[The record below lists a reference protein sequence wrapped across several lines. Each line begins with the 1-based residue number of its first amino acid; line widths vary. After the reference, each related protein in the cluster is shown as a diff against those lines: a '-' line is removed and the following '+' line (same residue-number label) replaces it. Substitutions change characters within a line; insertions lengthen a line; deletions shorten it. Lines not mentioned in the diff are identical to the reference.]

1 MNYML
6 TQVIACVEN
15 TQNRKSRRFRS
26 ILADMSTWR
35 CAEGVPPLKAKL
47 RVRKVRKIT
56 LDKVCRNMYLIAVCS
71 R

>member
-1 MNYML
+1 ML
-6 TQVIACVEN
+6 TRVIACVEN

-47 RVRKVRKIT
+47 HVRKVQIVT
-56 LDKVCRNMYLIAVCS
+56 LLKHNKLCRNIYLIAVCS